1 MIIRTRVTTASRT
14 RVHTASRTRVHAPSR
29 ARAHA
34 AGVAAAAALLG
45 LLGAGPVAADPVPTP
60 LTASATA
67 PASALAAQ
75 DQVEAFFT
83 AYRNARLG
91 TTEDATP
98 AEVRARF
105 LTKELNQALD
115 AWAAAHTG
123 QDPVFRAPN
132 VPSAWTFTSV
142 GADGSS
148 VVVTQKWG
156 DGTTADVAYTVRPGD
171 LMITAIADPPA
182 VA

>member
-1 MIIRTRVTTASRT
+1 MIIRTRA
-14 RVHTASRTRVHAPSR
+14 HT
-29 ARAHA
+29 

-45 LLGAGPVAADPVPTP
+45 LLGAGPVAADPVPVPTP
-60 LTASATA
+60 VTAAA
-67 PASALAAQ
+67 PAPVLAAQ
-75 DQVEAFFT
+75 DQVEAFFL

-98 AEVRARF
+98 AEVRTRF

-115 AWAAAHTG
+115 TWAAAHTG

-132 VPSAWTFTSV
+132 VPSTWTFTSS
-142 GADGSS
+142 GADGAN

-182 VA
+182 TA

>member
-1 MIIRTRVTTASRT
+1 MIIRTRVTTASR
-14 RVHTASRTRVHAPSR
+14 RRAHTASRARV
-29 ARAHA
+29 HA

-45 LLGAGPVAADPVPTP
+45 LLGAGSVAADPVPTP
-60 LTASATA
+60 LTPSATA
-67 PASALAAQ
+67 PALAAQ

-115 AWAAAHTG
+115 VWAAAHTG

-171 LMITAIADPPA
+171 RMITAIADPPA

>member
-1 MIIRTRVTTASRT
+1 MIIRT
-14 RVHTASRTRVHAPSR
+14 RVHTASRPRISR
-29 ARAHA
+29 RRIQA
-34 AGVAAAAALLG
+34 AGVSAAAALLG
-45 LLGAGPVAADPVPTP
+45 LLCAGPVAADPAP
-60 LTASATA
+60 LTAVA
-67 PASALAAQ
+67 PSPAQASQ

-98 AEVRARF
+98 AEVRTRF

-132 VPSAWTFTSV
+132 VPSTWTFAASGT
-142 GADGSS
+142 DGSH
-148 VVVTQKWG
+148 VVVSQKWG
-156 DGTTADVAYTVRPGD
+156 DGTAADVAYTVRPAD
-171 LMITAIADPPA
+171 LMITAIADSPA
-182 VA
+182 TA